1 MFTSLKR
8 IVKFGFQGIWRNKGL
23 SLQVIFI
30 MIVAVFVLTSL
41 FVFNELSNFLIA
53 RAQEKVNISVY
64 FKKDV
69 GEEEILEVKE
79 GLSKF
84 SNGIESVSYVSKAQ
98 AKETFIE
105 RHKNDPLYL
114 SALEEIGDNPFL
126 ASLNIRAKDPTF
138 YAQISSFLTA
148 EPFGGLVE
156 KVSYYQSEEVIKKLF
171 ALTSNIKQGGIF
183 LSAFLVVLVFLI
195 TFNTVK
201 LTIFSFKEEIATMKL
216 VGASN
221 HFIRGPFLIQG
232 FFYGIFSILI
242 VDIFFFAILSIMN
255 PDLQTWLFNFNLLEY
270 FKENFSMILIWQI
283 VFAFFLGV
291 VSSFFAVRK
300 YLKV

>member
-232 FFYGIFSILI
+232 FFYGIVSILI